1 MVLIQLYIAAAQ
13 NNTYLDVPL
22 YGTFDVNLLNVS
34 YHDAPALAR
43 PMLIQSDILRV
54 PNSQQQGI
62 MFINA
67 PSSST
72 PFNQGIER
80 MLSFP
85 NCDFNGKVL
94 INLIDKTTGI
104 APVGFQYLLITLEA
118 VKK

>member
-1 MVLIQLYIAAAQ
+1 MVLVQIYVTAAL
-13 NNTYLDVPL
+13 NGGYFDVPL
-22 YGTFDVNLLNVS
+22 YGTFDVNLLNVC
-34 YHDAPALAR
+34 YHDAPVLAR

-67 PSSST
+67 PSSNTTYS
-72 PFNQGIER
+72 GGADR

-94 INLIDKTTGI
+94 IKLIDKTTGV
-104 APVGFQYLLITLEA
+104 APVGFEYLLITLEA